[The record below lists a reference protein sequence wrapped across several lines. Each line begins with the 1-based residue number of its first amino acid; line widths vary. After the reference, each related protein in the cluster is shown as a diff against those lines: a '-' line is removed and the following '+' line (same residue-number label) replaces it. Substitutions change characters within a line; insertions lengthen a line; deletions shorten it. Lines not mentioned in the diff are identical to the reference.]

1 MPAKALL
8 VVAEIVRHTE
18 QPIPRLV
25 DVASLAQCLEHA
37 EEGLLNELVCVNR
50 SGAAEVQ
57 VTKNRVIVFF
67 IQLPD
72 LLSGILPAGHGHAP
86 KLEGHL
92 PRRTAAAGPQI
103 HLKSVWP
110 FALKWKTWEARGIQG
125 GWVNIFVGPRVV

>member
-72 LLSGILPAGHGHAP
+72 LLSGIPRPAMVMRPSSRDTSPAEPPLPGRKSISNQFGRLLSNGRLGRLGEFREAG
-86 KLEGHL
+86 
-92 PRRTAAAGPQI
+92 
-103 HLKSVWP
+103 
-110 FALKWKTWEARGIQG
+110 
-125 GWVNIFVGPRVV
+125 